1 MKKENYFEMSIEE
14 LQKNLKTINLVT
26 GVLAGMLITLFIV
39 SILTF
44 KQLGFSMVVVPIAL
58 SSIVFIN
65 YGTIKKNTKRIKIER
80 VILIWEI

>member
-1 MKKENYFEMSIEE
+1 MKKENYSEMSKEE
-14 LQKNLKTINLVT
+14 LQKNLKTFNLVT

-65 YGTIKKNTKRIKIER
+65 YGTIKKIQKELKSRE
-80 VILIWEI
+80 